1 MGVIMTGAVPF
12 SFLFSHGSSFQLAFI
27 GPQTNRIWKKLID
40 CSLIILG
47 VVWCFHIAEN
57 EQFMKCQLQ
66 PPAKERLPRASGEL
80 WLLPDFII
88 ISHTFP
94 YPLLL
99 ILSLVSNPCCLGRVT
114 EL

>member
-1 MGVIMTGAVPF
+1 MEVIMTQAVPF
-12 SFLFSHGSSFQLAFI
+12 SSLFSHSSSFQIAFI
-27 GPQTNRIWKKLID
+27 GLQTNRVLQKLID
-40 CSLIILG
+40 YSLIILG

-88 ISHTFP
+88 ISHTFLH
-94 YPLLL
+94 PLLL
-99 ILSLVSNPCCLGRVT
+99 VFSLVSNPCHPGRVP
-114 EL
+114 EV

>member
-1 MGVIMTGAVPF
+1 MAVPF
-12 SFLFSHGSSFQLAFI
+12 SLLSQAHRLIEFC
-27 GPQTNRIWKKLID
+27 RKLID
-40 CSLIILG
+40 YSLIMLG

-80 WLLPDFII
+80 WLLPDLII

-94 YPLLL
+94 HPLLL
-99 ILSLVSNPCCLGRVT
+99 VLSLVFSPLRLGRVT